1 MRTTAFLTVLCATI
15 TAGTVAAFQT
25 APLLITPSQNAVSL
39 STASSFSQSQSP
51 TFKTALYSTPP
62 SSSSRQP
69 RRNLVKRQRRKS
81 REGNSRHAGGSAAGD
96 AFPWETAESRSIVPT
111 VSKEMGEDYWIDQEE
126 LKAAQERREQLQK
139 REPGQIPNEK
149 LWVEILSP
157 YKQNWIGM
165 ISVVIVV
172 LATIVTKFPEL
183 VEAPTIVIPDL

>member
-1 MRTTAFLTVLCATI
+1 MRAISLLIVLCATI
-15 TAGTVAAFQT
+15 TAATAAFQT
-25 APLLITPSQNAVSL
+25 APLLLPRNTVSVSTPI
-39 STASSFSQSQSP
+39 SQSQS
-51 TFKTALYSTPP
+51 TTALYSTPP

-81 REGNSRHAGGSAAGD
+81 REGNSRHSGGSAAGD
-96 AFPWETAESRSIVPT
+96 AFPWETAESRSIVST
-111 VSKEMGEDYWIDQEE
+111 VSKETGEDYWIDQEE
-126 LKAAQERREQLQK
+126 LNAAQERREALQK

>member
-1 MRTTAFLTVLCATI
+1 
-15 TAGTVAAFQT
+15 
-25 APLLITPSQNAVSL
+25 
-39 STASSFSQSQSP
+39 
-51 TFKTALYSTPP
+51 
-62 SSSSRQP
+62 
-69 RRNLVKRQRRKS
+69 
-81 REGNSRHAGGSAAGD
+81 
-96 AFPWETAESRSIVPT
+96 
-111 VSKEMGEDYWIDQEE
+111 MGEDYWIDQEE